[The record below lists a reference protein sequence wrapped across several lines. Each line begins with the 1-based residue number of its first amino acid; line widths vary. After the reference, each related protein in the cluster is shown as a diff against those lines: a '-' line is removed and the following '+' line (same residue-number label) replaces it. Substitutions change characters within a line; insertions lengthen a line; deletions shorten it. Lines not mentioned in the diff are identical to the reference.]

1 MVRILLV
8 IVATGYLSACG
19 SLPNYGPF
27 YTELETTCRTA
38 GQTGSCASTD
48 SKSLEFAK
56 DKLTKYAKHFTDIAS
71 TRADRN
77 FMVGNVGVGA
87 AIVGVISAMGQSR
100 DGVIASTLIG
110 VPSALFGQRYNLSG
124 QSTTYLRGADAFEC
138 MRQSVNGQED
148 FQGLVDKLRASGATL
163 SQDATDAE
171 KVLVALPREIDIR
184 ISVLV
189 RRTVR
194 DLINGV
200 STVDTAAIGSAF
212 EKYFND
218 VNKARDTIAAKR
230 LFQEPKAQEPS
241 TDGDG
246 SRAAASPPL
255 TKAEEN
261 KLNALAIRLLASK
274 AELDKCVAQ

>member
-1 MVRILLV
+1 MFRILLV
-8 IVATGYLSACG
+8 IAATVYLSACG
-19 SLPNYGPF
+19 SLSNYGPF
-27 YTELETTCRTA
+27 YTELETTCSAA

-56 DKLTKYAKHFTDIAS
+56 DKLTKYAKHFTDTAS

-77 FMVGNVGVGA
+77 FMVGNIGVGA
-87 AIVGVISAMGQSR
+87 AIVGVISAIGQSR
-100 DGVIASTLIG
+100 DGVIASTLVG

-124 QSTTYLRGADAFEC
+124 QSTIYLRGADAFEC

-163 SQDATDAE
+163 SQDAANAE

-194 DLINGV
+194 DLINGINA
-200 STVDTAAIGSAF
+200 VDTAAIGSAF
-212 EKYFND
+212 ERY
-218 VNKARDTIAAKR
+218 
-230 LFQEPKAQEPS
+230 S
-241 TDGDG
+241 TDLNNARNKISTSPLFTPGSTKFRDGDKPP
-246 SRAAASPPL
+246 APPL
-255 TKAEEN
+255 SETEIN
-261 KLNALAIRLLASK
+261 KLNALAISLLASK
-274 AELDKCVAQ
+274 TELDKCVSQ